1 MLAEQ
6 GAVFSMLK
14 KSLHDLFQTG
24 LILVSL
30 GACANLLWVLLLQLS
45 WHRHCWRNDADT
57 EMVQVQSL
65 CDYLK
70 PKEPADERL
79 RRLSEGGLFKM
90 QPNVYFLLNGTE
102 VLKQVCFKCQFK
114 QKML

>member
-1 MLAEQ
+1 
-6 GAVFSMLK
+6 
-14 KSLHDLFQTG
+14 
-24 LILVSL
+24 
-30 GACANLLWVLLLQLS
+30 
-45 WHRHCWRNDADT
+45 
-57 EMVQVQSL
+57 MVQVQSL

-114 QKML
+114 